1 MTEDKFL
8 QFINDYSSKGKGAD
22 KANSRRD
29 TRGAL
34 LILWLIGL
42 LVSIVVHAFF
52 VFWLPYTLF
61 LLFYGLRENTF

>member
-29 TRGAL
+29 IRGTL
-34 LILWLIGL
+34 FMIWLIGL
-42 LVSIVVHAFF
+42 LASFVVHAFF
-52 VFWLPYTLF
+52 VFLLPYTLS
-61 LLFYGLRENTF
+61 FYFMV

>member
-29 TRGAL
+29 IRGAL
-34 LILWLIGL
+34 FMIWLIGL
-42 LVSIVVHAFF
+42 LASFVVHAFF
-52 VFWLPYTLF
+52 VFLLPYTLF
-61 LLFYGLRENTF
+61 LLFYGLREDEF